1 MLASK
6 NMDSMEEDG
15 KPQPMAGFR
24 VGTVT
29 PTTRNVRKLQSD
41 RRSKKSVERDQEVKL
56 RVVSPPPLTPM
67 AGVEVDNNNIKFGA
81 EKENER
87 QFVYFPVDVEVE
99 NLVDWKV
106 AAKEKGSNNNN
117 WSNNNN
123 NNNNNNNV
131 DLSNQKKSALVKV
144 NNTEVAVFKYGDEIL
159 ATTNKCPHAGGPLH
173 LGDIEVLP
181 DKSLCVRCPW
191 HKWAF
196 CVAKPQSGEPMEK
209 ENFRRNLFS
218 EERPSARIAVGD
230 CVFPPGRDDKKMSV
244 YPAVFD
250 KKRKQ
255 VKIGFESF
263 NSFTLMNETF

>member
-1 MLASK
+1 
-6 NMDSMEEDG
+6 MEEDG

-159 ATTNKCPHAGGPLH
+159 GKNISYDVNITNQYPFFDKETNK
-173 LGDIEVLP
+173 
-181 DKSLCVRCPW
+181 
-191 HKWAF
+191 
-196 CVAKPQSGEPMEK
+196 
-209 ENFRRNLFS
+209 
-218 EERPSARIAVGD
+218 
-230 CVFPPGRDDKKMSV
+230 
-244 YPAVFD
+244 
-250 KKRKQ
+250 
-255 VKIGFESF
+255 
-263 NSFTLMNETF
+263 NSI